1 MSQPGFRL
9 VLTGFWPGNS
19 CLGRGFEFMKVTL
32 ERNHLLKSLGHVHR
46 VVERRNTY
54 PILANVLLKAS
65 DGSIDL
71 RATDLDIEVTENV
84 PAMVGTAGT
93 TTVPAHTLY
102 EIVRKLADGAEVKLE
117 TQGEQMLLS
126 SGRSK
131 FNLACLSPD
140 SFPDLKSGTFTHT
153 FTLPAATLRE
163 LIERTQFAI
172 SNEETRYYLNGIYL
186 HTLDVNGTPVLRA
199 VATDGHRMA
208 RAETEAPDGAR
219 GMPGIIIPKKTV
231 GEVQKLV
238 DGAEG
243 DISVEVSDTKI
254 RFSLDNIVLLSKLIE
269 GTFPD
274 YDRVT
279 PKNNDKIMNVDRA
292 SFATA
297 VDRVSTIA
305 SERGGKAVKLSMKDG
320 QLELSVTNP
329 DHGTATEEIAVEFEP
344 ENFEIGFNARY
355 LLDIIAQVRSD
366 NAVFQFNDAGSPT
379 LVREDGDTKALYVLM
394 PMRV

>member
-1 MSQPGFRL
+1 
-9 VLTGFWPGNS
+9 
-19 CLGRGFEFMKVTL
+19 MKVTL

-54 PILANVLLKAS
+54 PILANVLLKAA
-65 DGSIDL
+65 DGRLDL

-84 PAMVGTAGT
+84 PAMVGTPGT

-102 EIVRKLADGAEVKLE
+102 EIVRKLADGAEVRLE

-126 SGRSK
+126 SGRSR

-140 SFPDLKSGTFTHT
+140 SFPDLKSGTFTHS

-186 HTLDVNGTPVLRA
+186 HTLEINGTPVLRA

-208 RAETEAPDGAR
+208 RAETDAPAGAQ

-243 DISVEVSDTKI
+243 EVSVEVSDTKI
-254 RFSLDNIVLLSKLIE
+254 RFTLDNIVLLSKLIE

-274 YDRVT
+274 YERVT
-279 PKNNDKIMNVDRA
+279 PKNNDKTMNVDRA

-305 SERGGKAVKLSMKDG
+305 SDRGGKAVKLAMKDG

-329 DHGTATEEIAVEFEP
+329 DHGTATEEIAVDFEP
-344 ENFEIGFNARY
+344 ESFEIGFNARY
-355 LLDIIAQVRSD
+355 LLDIIGQIRSE

-379 LVREDGDTKALYVLM
+379 LVREDGDAKALYVLM

>member
-1 MSQPGFRL
+1 
-9 VLTGFWPGNS
+9 
-19 CLGRGFEFMKVTL
+19 MKVTL

-54 PILANVLLKAS
+54 PILANVLFRAA
-65 DGSIDL
+65 DGRVEL
-71 RATDLDIEVTENV
+71 RATDLDIEVTEAV
-84 PAMVGTAGT
+84 PAMVGQAGT

-102 EIVRKLADGAEVKLE
+102 EIVRKLADGAEVRLE
-117 TQGEQMLLS
+117 TDGNEQMQLI
-126 SGRSK
+126 SGRSR

-140 SFPDLKSGTFTHT
+140 SFPDLKSGAFTHS
-153 FTLPAATLRE
+153 FALPAGTLRE

-186 HTLDVNGTPVLRA
+186 HTVEAKDGPLLRA
-199 VATDGHRMA
+199 VATDGHRLA
-208 RAETEAPDGAR
+208 RADVAAPGGSV

-231 GEVQKLV
+231 GEVQKLL
-238 DGAEG
+238 EG
-243 DISVEVSDTKI
+243 DDGEVTVEVSDTKI
-254 RFSLDNIVLLSKLIE
+254 RFTIGSVVLLSKLIE

-279 PKNNDKIMNVDRA
+279 PKNNDKAMSVDRQ

-305 SERGGKAVKLSMKDG
+305 SDRGGKAVKLVLRDG

-329 DHGTATEEIAVEFEP
+329 DHGTASEELHVEFEP
-344 ENFEIGFNARY
+344 QNFEIGFNARY
-355 LLDIIAQVRSD
+355 LLDIVGQLRSE
-366 NAVFQFNDAGSPT
+366 NAVFLFNDAGSPT
-379 LVREDGDTKALYVLM
+379 LVREDGEAQALYVLM

>member
-1 MSQPGFRL
+1 
-9 VLTGFWPGNS
+9 
-19 CLGRGFEFMKVTL
+19 MKVTL

-54 PILANVLLKAS
+54 PILANVLLKAV
-65 DGSIDL
+65 DGKLDL
-71 RATDLDIEVTENV
+71 RATDLDIEVTESV
-84 PAMVGTAGT
+84 PAMVGQAGT

-102 EIVRKLADGAEVKLE
+102 EIVRKLADGAEVRLE
-117 TQGEQMLLS
+117 NNGGEQLTVS
-126 SGRSK
+126 SGRSR

-153 FTLPAATLRE
+153 FSMPAAALRE

-172 SNEETRYYLNGIYL
+172 SNEETRYYLNGIYVHVL
-186 HTLDVNGTPVLRA
+186 EVNGTPTLRA

-208 RAETEAPDGAR
+208 RAETDAPAGAK
-219 GMPGIIIPKKTV
+219 GMPGIIVPKKTV
-231 GEVQKLV
+231 SEVQKLL
-238 DGAEG
+238 DGADG
-243 DISVEVSDTKI
+243 DAEVQVELSDTKI
-254 RFSLDNIVLLSKLIE
+254 RFTLGSVVLLSKLIE

-279 PKNNDKIMNVDRA
+279 PKNNDKQMNVDKA

-305 SERGGKAVKLSMKDG
+305 SDRGGKAVKLAMREG

-329 DHGTATEEIAVEFEP
+329 DHGTASEELAVEFEP
-344 ENFEIGFNARY
+344 ESFEIGFNARY
-355 LLDIIAQVRSD
+355 LLDIIGQIRSES
-366 NAVFQFNDAGSPT
+366 AVFLFNDAGSPT
-379 LVREDGDTKALYVLM
+379 LVKEDGEAKALYVLM

>member
-1 MSQPGFRL
+1 
-9 VLTGFWPGNS
+9 
-19 CLGRGFEFMKVTL
+19 MKVTL

-65 DGSIDL
+65 DGKLDL
-71 RATDLDIEVTENV
+71 RATDLDIEVTESV
-84 PAMVGTAGT
+84 PAMVGQPGT

-102 EIVRKLADGAEVKLE
+102 EIVRKLSDGAEVRLE
-117 TQGEQMLLS
+117 NEGTEQLLVT
-126 SGRSK
+126 SGRSR
-131 FNLACLSPD
+131 FHLACLSPD

-153 FTLPAATLRE
+153 FSVAAPTLRE

-172 SNEETRYYLNGIYL
+172 SNEETRYYLNGIYM
-186 HTLDVNGTPVLRA
+186 HMLDVNGVPTLRA

-208 RAETEAPDGAR
+208 RAEADAPEGAK
-219 GMPGIIIPKKTV
+219 GMPGIIVPKKTV
-231 GEVQKLV
+231 SEVQKLLEGA
-238 DGAEG
+238 DG
-243 DISVEVSDTKI
+243 DVEVELSDTKI
-254 RFSLDNIVLLSKLIE
+254 RFTLGSVVLLSKLIE

-279 PKNNDKIMNVDRA
+279 PKNNDKRMNVDKQT
-292 SFATA
+292 FATA

-305 SERGGKAVKLSMKDG
+305 SDRGGKAVKLSMKEG

-329 DHGTATEEIAVEFEP
+329 DHGTASEELAVEFEP
-344 ENFEIGFNARY
+344 ESFEIGFNARY
-355 LLDIIAQVRSD
+355 LLDIIGQIRSE
-366 NAVFQFNDAGSPT
+366 NAVFMFNDAGSPT
-379 LVREDGDTKALYVLM
+379 LVREDGDAKALYVLM

>member
-1 MSQPGFRL
+1 
-9 VLTGFWPGNS
+9 
-19 CLGRGFEFMKVTL
+19 MKVTL

-54 PILANVLLKAS
+54 PILANVLLKAA
-65 DGSIDL
+65 DGSLDL
-71 RATDLDIEVTENV
+71 RATDLDIEVTESV
-84 PAMVGTAGT
+84 PAMVGQAGT

-102 EIVRKLADGAEVKLE
+102 EIVRKLADGAEVRLE
-117 TQGEQMLLS
+117 NEGADQLLVT
-126 SGRSK
+126 SGRSR
-131 FNLACLSPD
+131 FHLACLSPD
-140 SFPDLKSGTFTHT
+140 SFPDLKSGSFTHT
-153 FTLPAATLRE
+153 FQIGAALLRE

-186 HTLDVNGTPVLRA
+186 HTLEINGVPTLRA

-208 RAETEAPDGAR
+208 RAEAAAPVGAK
-219 GMPGIIIPKKTV
+219 GMPGIIVPKKTV
-231 GEVQKLV
+231 SEVQKLL
-238 DGAEG
+238 DGADAEAEVT
-243 DISVEVSDTKI
+243 VEVSDTKI
-254 RFSLDNIVLLSKLIE
+254 RVTLGSVVLLSKLIE

-279 PKNNDKIMNVDRA
+279 PKNNDKQMNVDKA

-305 SERGGKAVKLSMKDG
+305 SDRGGKAVKLSMREG

-329 DHGTATEEIAVEFEP
+329 DHGTASEELAVEFEP
-344 ENFEIGFNARY
+344 ESFEIGFNARY
-355 LLDIIAQVRSD
+355 LLDIIGQIRSD
-366 NAVFQFNDAGSPT
+366 NAVFLFNDAGSPT
-379 LVREDGDTKALYVLM
+379 LVREDGEAKALYVLM

>member
-1 MSQPGFRL
+1 
-9 VLTGFWPGNS
+9 
-19 CLGRGFEFMKVTL
+19 MKVTL

-54 PILANVLLKAS
+54 PILANVLLKAA
-65 DGSIDL
+65 DGKLDL
-71 RATDLDIEVTENV
+71 RATDLDIEVTESV
-84 PAMVGTAGT
+84 PAMVGQAGT

-102 EIVRKLADGAEVKLE
+102 EIVRKLADGAEVRLE
-117 TQGEQMLLS
+117 NDGSEQLLVS
-126 SGRSK
+126 SGRSR
-131 FNLACLSPD
+131 FTLACLSPD

-153 FTLPAATLRE
+153 FSMPAQALRE

-172 SNEETRYYLNGIYL
+172 SNEETRYYLNGIYV
-186 HTLDVNGTPVLRA
+186 HVLDINGATTLRA

-208 RAETEAPDGAR
+208 RAETDAPDGAK
-219 GMPGIIIPKKTV
+219 GMPGVIVPKKTV
-231 GEVQKLV
+231 SEVQKLL
-238 DGAEG
+238 DGADG
-243 DISVEVSDTKI
+243 DAEVQVELSDTKV
-254 RFSLDNIVLLSKLIE
+254 RFTLGSVVLLSKLIE

-279 PKNNDKIMNVDRA
+279 PKNNDKQMNVDKA

-305 SERGGKAVKLSMKDG
+305 SDRGGKAVKLSMKEG

-329 DHGTATEEIAVEFEP
+329 DHGTASEELAVEFEP
-344 ENFEIGFNARY
+344 ESFEIGFNARY
-355 LLDIIAQVRSD
+355 LLDIIGQIRSE
-366 NAVFQFNDAGSPT
+366 NAVFMFNDAGSPT
-379 LVREDGDTKALYVLM
+379 LVREDGDAKALYVLM